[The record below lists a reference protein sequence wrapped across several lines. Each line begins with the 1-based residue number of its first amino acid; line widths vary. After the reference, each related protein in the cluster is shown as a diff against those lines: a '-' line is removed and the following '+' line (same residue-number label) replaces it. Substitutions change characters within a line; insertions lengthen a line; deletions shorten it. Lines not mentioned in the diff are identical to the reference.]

1 MARVFMVRHGKAAA
15 GFGGAMDPGLDDAGQ
30 AQADA
35 AAKTLA
41 PLGPLK
47 ILTSPLLRT
56 RQTAA
61 PLAELWQRTPEVEEA
76 VAEIPS
82 PEGMTLEK
90 RVLWLRKLMEGS
102 WRDVNLR
109 LGQWRENVIASLL
122 AQREDCVIFSHYVA
136 INVAAG
142 AAAGDDR
149 ILVFSPDNCSVTVF
163 ETRDG
168 ALTLVEKGRE
178 ADLTRVN

>member
-1 MARVFMVRHGKAAA
+1 MVRHGRAAA
-15 GFGGAMDPGLDDAGQ
+15 GFGDAADPGLDDTGR
-30 AQADA
+30 AQAVA
-35 AAKTLA
+35 AARVLA

-61 PLAELWQRTPEVEEA
+61 PLAELWQRAPAVEEA

-82 PEGMTLEK
+82 LPGMALEK
-90 RVLWLRKLMEGS
+90 RAHWLRKLMEGS

-109 LGQWRENVIASLL
+109 LGQWREDVIAALL
-122 AQREDCVIFSHYVA
+122 AQSEDCVIFSHYVA

-142 AAAGDDR
+142 AALGDDR
-149 ILVFSPDNCSVTVF
+149 IHVFAPDNCSVSVF
-163 ETRDG
+163 ETKGG
-168 ALTLVEKGRE
+168 ALSLIEKGRE
-178 ADLTRVN
+178 TAQTKVN